1 MISQKLKNIFLLLIP
16 IFIAHGLEEYFTDFY
31 HIDPSIQAV
40 FVRLGFSLA
49 NTFLVFQIT
58 LWLLL
63 ILGFVLLRKS
73 ILTKTISLIMAGLLV
88 FELWHIYKAIMVGGY
103 YPGLYTALLF
113 PIVGY
118 FYWREL
124 IKNNKQKKN

>member
-1 MISQKLKNIFLLLIP
+1 MITQRLKNIFLLLIP
-16 IFIAHGLEEYFTDFY
+16 IFIVHGLEEYFTDFY

-40 FVRLGFSLA
+40 FGRFGFSLSS
-49 NTFLVFQIT
+49 TFLVFQIV

-63 ILGFVLLRKS
+63 IVGFILLRKY
-73 ILTKTISLIMAGLLV
+73 ILYKTISMIMGGLLV

-124 IKNNKQKKN
+124 INNYK